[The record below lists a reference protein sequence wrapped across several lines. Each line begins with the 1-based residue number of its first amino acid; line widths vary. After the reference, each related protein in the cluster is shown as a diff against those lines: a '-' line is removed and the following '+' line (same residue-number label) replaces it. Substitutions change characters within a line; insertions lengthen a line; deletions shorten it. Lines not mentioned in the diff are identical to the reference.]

1 MSCYYGR
8 TWPLINA
15 MYGGVAK
22 VILVL
27 EIKALREDLM
37 EHVLCNAVSQISVHF
52 GAQNTVTD
60 LLLVSAS

>member
-1 MSCYYGR
+1 
-8 TWPLINA
+8 

-27 EIKALREDLM
+27 EIKALRLDLM
-37 EHVLCNAVSQISVHF
+37 EHVLCNTGSQINVPF
-52 GAQNTVTD
+52 GAENTVTD